1 MAWDL
6 ESMGGGGISGLF
18 IGIIT
23 ALGLKSKVDKLDE
36 KKLDK
41 EVFRDVQKSID
52 EKFTILVDG
61 QKRVFERL
69 DNLNDY
75 LRNQK

>member
-6 ESMGGGGISGLF
+6 ESMGSGGLGGLF

-23 ALGLKSKVDKLDE
+23 ALGLKSKVDKLDD

-41 EVFRDVQKSID
+41 SVFDVVSKSID
-52 EKFTILVDG
+52 DKFNILVEGQGKLFDKIDG
-61 QKRVFERL
+61 INE
-69 DNLNDY
+69 Y

>member
-6 ESMGGGGISGLF
+6 ESLGGGGISGLF

-23 ALGLKSKVDKLDE
+23 ALGLKGKIDKLDD

-41 EVFRDVQKSID
+41 SVFEVVSKSFD
-52 EKFTILVDG
+52 EKFTVLINGQSKLFDKIDG
-61 QKRVFERL
+61 I
-69 DNLNDY
+69 NDY

>member
-6 ESMGGGGISGLF
+6 ESMGSGGLGGLF

-23 ALGLKSKVDKLDE
+23 ALGLKSKVDKLDD

-41 EVFRDVQKSID
+41 SVFDVVSKSID
-52 EKFTILVDG
+52 EKFTILVNG
-61 QKRVFERL
+61 QGKLFDKVDKINE
-69 DNLNDY
+69 Y
-75 LRNQK
+75 LRNGK

>member
-1 MAWDL
+1 MAWDF

-23 ALGLKSKVDKLDE
+23 ALGLKSKVDKLDD

-41 EVFRDVQKSID
+41 SVFDVVNKSID
-52 EKFTILVDG
+52 EKFTVLIEGQGKLFDKIDG
-61 QKRVFERL
+61 INE
-69 DNLNDY
+69 Y
-75 LRNQK
+75 LRNGK

>member
-1 MAWDL
+1 MGFDL
-6 ESMGGGGISGLF
+6 ESIGGGGISGIF

-41 EVFRDVQKSID
+41 SVFEVVSKSID
-52 EKFTILVDG
+52 EKFTTLINGQSKLFDKVDG
-61 QKRVFERL
+61 INE
-69 DNLNDY
+69 Y
-75 LRNQK
+75 LRNGK

>member
-6 ESMGGGGISGLF
+6 ESLGSGGLGGLF

-23 ALGLKSKVDKLDE
+23 ALGLKSKVDKLDD

-41 EVFRDVQKSID
+41 SVFDVVSKSID
-52 EKFTILVDG
+52 EKFTILVNG
-61 QKRVFERL
+61 QGKLFDKVDKINE
-69 DNLNDY
+69 Y
-75 LRNQK
+75 LRNGK

>member
-6 ESMGGGGISGLF
+6 ESMGGGGISGIF

-41 EVFRDVQKSID
+41 SVFDVVSKSID
-52 EKFTILVDG
+52 EKFNILVEG
-61 QKRVFERL
+61 QGKLFDKVDRINE
-69 DNLNDY
+69 Y
-75 LRNQK
+75 LRNGK

>member
-6 ESMGGGGISGLF
+6 ESLGGGGISGLF

-23 ALGLKSKVDKLDE
+23 ALGLKSKVDKLDD